1 MKRTTTILM
10 LALAGGLVAANAQ
23 TWNPPTEAAR
33 CPSKW
38 GAGDELGSGNHM
50 GSDSVLRATRLIQQ
64 GEVVDLGHVLHA
76 GMPLGNRHFD
86 LYPKP
91 TFMNPQSNRRGS
103 NEELVVTELGQVGT
117 QFDGFAHQTIGNT
130 LYNCIPLDETLTR
143 SGFTRLGVQNVGTL
157 MTRAVL
163 LDIAKLKG
171 VEILPADYEITIED
185 LQQALEDANL
195 TVEPGDAVIINTGW
209 GQLWTRDVERF
220 LGPAPGIGVA
230 AAEWL
235 ATLEPMIV
243 GSDNQPV
250 EIQPNPDPEVSL
262 PIHQIMLVVNGIH
275 ILERLNLEE
284 LAAREVYEFAL
295 VVQPLKIQGATGSTV
310 APSAMY

>member
-1 MKRTTTILM
+1 M
-10 LALAGGLVAANAQ
+10 LAMVAGLVTASAQ
-23 TWNPPTEAAR
+23 TWSPPTESER

-38 GAGDELGSGNHM
+38 GVGDERGSGNHM
-50 GSDSVLRATRLIQQ
+50 GPDSVLRATRVIRQ
-64 GEVVDLGHVLHA
+64 GEVIELGHVLHA

-91 TFMNPQSNRRGS
+91 TAMNPQSNHRGS

-163 LDIAKLKG
+163 LDIAKLKD
-171 VEILPADYEITIED
+171 VEILPADYEITTED
-185 LQQALEDANL
+185 LQQALEDADL
-195 TVEPGDAVIINTGW
+195 TIEPGDAVIINTGW
-209 GQLWTRDVERF
+209 GRLWTRDVERF

-235 ATLEPMIV
+235 ATLDPMIV

-250 EIQPNPDPEVSL
+250 EIQPNPDPAVSL

-275 ILERLNLEE
+275 LLERMDLEE

-295 VVQPLKIQGATGSTV
+295 VIQPLKIQGATGSTV
-310 APSAMY
+310 APSAIY